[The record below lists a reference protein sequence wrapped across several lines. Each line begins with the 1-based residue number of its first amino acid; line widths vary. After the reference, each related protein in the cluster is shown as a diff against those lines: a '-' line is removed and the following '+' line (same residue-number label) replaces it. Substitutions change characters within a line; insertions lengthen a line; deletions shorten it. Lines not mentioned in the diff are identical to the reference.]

1 MYLPTVSFRV
11 LLSYVLWAY
20 FIIREEKPSPL
31 PVGCLTHRLQQLTCQ
46 NCVMVALG
54 YRFILLLPATGG
66 SALPGAPFR
75 LSTPHQARVETPLP
89 EVHPPGDSGTDLLCP
104 ADAQHLCKNNVGKDE
119 ESLGVPTPTE
129 YPLPLLCQDGRE
141 AVPNCS

>member
-1 MYLPTVSFRV
+1 
-11 LLSYVLWAY
+11 
-20 FIIREEKPSPL
+20 
-31 PVGCLTHRLQQLTCQ
+31 
-46 NCVMVALG
+46 MVALG

-104 ADAQHLCKNNVGKDE
+104 ADAQHLCKNNVGKYE
-119 ESLGVPTPTE
+119 ESLGVPTPTQSQKYE
-129 YPLPLLCQDGRE
+129 HVPSTRHHSLSCGQLSAFTSGFKTMYLPTVSFVSFCHTFMGIFYQTRHDSSL
-141 AVPNCS
+141 